1 MNILG
6 LHCALEWDGD
16 DTENYSRIHDA
27 GATLFVDGKHV
38 RSISEERLSRV
49 KYDGNF
55 ASRSIDY
62 VLGDIPREDVDIL
75 VYSPTGV
82 FLCNEQCD
90 NGQASK
96 FLRSHFPNAKLWFVR
111 HHICH
116 AMAAIF
122 TAPFNSGSFVTLDG
136 MGLSLIHI

>member
-55 ASRSIDY
+55 ASRSIAVSY
-62 VLGDIPREDVDIL
+62 THLTL
-75 VYSPTGV
+75 PTK
-82 FLCNEQCD
+82 
-90 NGQASK
+90 A
-96 FLRSHFPNAKLWFVR
+96 
-111 HHICH
+111 
-116 AMAAIF
+116 
-122 TAPFNSGSFVTLDG
+122 
-136 MGLSLIHI
+136 